1 MRGLAHD
8 IVEGEHLREDVGVED
23 VDEYGRGQ
31 AGELTAPRGTH
42 VRHTSE
48 TTRNGTGADFQTNKT
63 LTGLAEMEKTPKR
76 GVGNPKSVLYYR

>member
-48 TTRNGTGADFQTNKT
+48 TTSKWNTVDADVQTNKT
-63 LTGLAEMEKTPKR
+63 LT
-76 GVGNPKSVLYYR
+76 